1 MQWELV
7 KDVGNKRGKSMDYI
21 IDNVEFI
28 TELVKS
34 GFIGI
39 VGIFFIGLAIW
50 IKMKEDR
57 WNFKNIGIGLL
68 AGGMALLLISV
79 SMVVDSLQDGGGI
92 AIDRNNPVWLI
103 MDAIKMLACVLI
115 FVIAGYIMRSKRIK
129 ENDMFDMEIVGKII
143 GYDTVTGRTNIPG
156 YAHPT
161 VGYIDPY
168 SGEPDSY
175 VVNQDINRKK
185 NPIGSEYKL
194 LYSREERK
202 AFEKKSNKVYREMEV
217 CFFGLAV
224 LIFIAGIVKLIMNV
238 L

>member
-1 MQWELV
+1 
-7 KDVGNKRGKSMDYI
+7 MDYI

-34 GFIGI
+34 GFFGI

-68 AGGMALLLISV
+68 AGGVALLLIGISTA
-79 SMVVDSLQDGGGI
+79 VDSLQDGGVI
-92 AIDRNNPVWLI
+92 ALDKNDPVWVVV
-103 MDAIKMLACVLI
+103 DTIKVLACVLI
-115 FVIAGYIMRSKRIK
+115 FVIAGWAVRSKRIK
-129 ENDMFDMEIVGKII
+129 ENDMFDMEVVGKII
-143 GYDTVTGRTNIPG
+143 GYDTMAGRTNIPG
-156 YAHPT
+156 YAHPK
-161 VGYIDPY
+161 VEYIDPY

-185 NPIGSEYKL
+185 HPIGSEYRL

-217 CFFGLAV
+217 FFFGLAV
-224 LIFIAGIVKLIMNV
+224 FIFVVGIVKLIMNV

>member
-1 MQWELV
+1 
-7 KDVGNKRGKSMDYI
+7 MDYI

-34 GFIGI
+34 GFFGI
-39 VGIFFIGLAIW
+39 VGVFLIGLAIW

-68 AGGMALLLISV
+68 AGGVALLLIGI
-79 SMVVDSLQDGGGI
+79 SMAVDSLQDGGVI
-92 AIDRNNPVWLI
+92 AIDRNDPVWLI
-103 MDAIKMLACVLI
+103 MDEIKMLACVLI
-115 FVIAGYIMRSKRIK
+115 FVIAGCAVRSKRIK
-129 ENDMFDMEIVGKII
+129 ENDMFDMEVVGKII
-143 GYDTVTGRTNIPG
+143 GYDTMAGRTNIPG
-156 YAHPT
+156 YTHPT
-161 VGYIDPY
+161 VEYIDPY

-185 NPIGSEYKL
+185 HPIGSEYRL

-217 CFFGLAV
+217 FFFGLAV
-224 LIFIAGIVKLIMNV
+224 FVFVVGIVKLIMNV

>member
-1 MQWELV
+1 M
-7 KDVGNKRGKSMDYI
+7 I
-21 IDNVEFI
+21 
-28 TELVKS
+28 
-34 GFIGI
+34 
-39 VGIFFIGLAIW
+39 
-50 IKMKEDR
+50 
-57 WNFKNIGIGLL
+57 
-68 AGGMALLLISV
+68 
-79 SMVVDSLQDGGGI
+79 
-92 AIDRNNPVWLI
+92 
-103 MDAIKMLACVLI
+103 
-115 FVIAGYIMRSKRIK
+115 
-129 ENDMFDMEIVGKII
+129 DMEIVGKII

-202 AFEKKSNKVYREMEV
+202 AFEKKSNKV

-224 LIFIAGIVKLIMNV
+224 LIVIAGIVKLIMNV

>member
-1 MQWELV
+1 
-7 KDVGNKRGKSMDYI
+7 MDYI
-21 IDNVEFI
+21 VDNVEFI

-34 GFIGI
+34 GFISI

-50 IKMKEDR
+50 IKAKEDR
-57 WNFKNIGIGLL
+57 WNFKNIGIESL
-68 AGGMALLLISV
+68 AGGMALLLIGV
-79 SMVVDSLQDGGGI
+79 SMVIDKLQDGGVI
-92 AIDRNNPVWLI
+92 AIDRNDPVWLI
-103 MDAIKMLACVLI
+103 MDEIKMLACVLI
-115 FVIAGYIMRSKRIK
+115 FVIAGFAVRSKRIK
-129 ENDMFDMEIVGKII
+129 ENDMYDMEITGKII
-143 GYDTVTGRTNIPG
+143 GYDTLSGRTNMPG
-156 YAHPT
+156 YAQPT

-185 NPIGSEYKL
+185 HPIGSEYRL

-217 CFFGLAV
+217 FFFGLAV
-224 LIFIAGIVKLIMNV
+224 FVFVVGIVKLIMNV

>member
-1 MQWELV
+1 
-7 KDVGNKRGKSMDYI
+7 MDYI
-21 IDNVEFI
+21 DNIELI
-28 TELVKS
+28 TRLVKS
-34 GFIGI
+34 GFFGI
-39 VGIFFIGLAIW
+39 VGILFIGLAIW
-50 IKMKEDR
+50 IKKNEDR

-68 AGGMALLLISV
+68 AGGVALLLIGV
-79 SMVVDSLQDGGGI
+79 SMAVDSLQDGGVI
-92 AIDRNNPVWLI
+92 AIDRNDPVWVIL
-103 MDAIKMLACVLI
+103 DVLKVLACVLI

-185 NPIGSEYKL
+185 HPIGSEYKL
-194 LYSREERK
+194 LYSREDRE

-224 LIFIAGIVKLIMNV
+224 LIFVVGIVKLIMHV

>member
-1 MQWELV
+1 
-7 KDVGNKRGKSMDYI
+7 MDKE
-21 IDNVEFI
+21 N
-28 TELVKS
+28 
-34 GFIGI
+34 
-39 VGIFFIGLAIW
+39 
-50 IKMKEDR
+50 EDR

-68 AGGMALLLISV
+68 AGGVALLLIGV
-79 SMVVDSLQDGGGI
+79 SMAVDSLQDGGVI
-92 AIDRNNPVWLI
+92 AIDRNDPVWLI

-185 NPIGSEYKL
+185 HPIGSEYKL

>member
-1 MQWELV
+1 
-7 KDVGNKRGKSMDYI
+7 MDYI
-21 IDNVEFI
+21 VDNVEFI

-34 GFIGI
+34 GFISI

-50 IKMKEDR
+50 IKAKEDR
-57 WNFKNIGIGLL
+57 WNFKNIGIGSL
-68 AGGMALLLISV
+68 AGGMALLLIGV
-79 SMVVDSLQDGGGI
+79 SMVIDKLQDGGVI
-92 AIDRNNPVWLI
+92 AIDRNDPVWLI
-103 MDAIKMLACVLI
+103 MDEIKMLACVLI
-115 FVIAGYIMRSKRIK
+115 FVIAGFAVRSKRIK
-129 ENDMFDMEIVGKII
+129 ENDMYDMEITGKII
-143 GYDTVTGRTNIPG
+143 GYDTLSGRTNMPG
-156 YAHPT
+156 YAQPT

-185 NPIGSEYKL
+185 HPIGSEYRL

-217 CFFGLAV
+217 FFFGLAV
-224 LIFIAGIVKLIMNV
+224 FVFVVGIVKLIMNV

>member
-50 IKMKEDR
+50 IKKNEDR

-68 AGGMALLLISV
+68 AGGVALLLIGI
-79 SMVVDSLQDGGGI
+79 SMAVDSLQDGGVI
-92 AIDRNNPVWLI
+92 AVDRNDPVWSI
-103 MDAIKMLACVLI
+103 MDVIKVLACVLI
-115 FVIAGYIMRSKRIK
+115 FVIAGYVMRSKRIK
-129 ENDMFDMEIVGKII
+129 ENDMYDMEVVGKII

-185 NPIGSEYKL
+185 HPIGSEYRL

-224 LIFIAGIVKLIMNV
+224 LIFVAGIARFLMNI
-238 L
+238 

>member
-1 MQWELV
+1 
-7 KDVGNKRGKSMDYI
+7 MDYI
-21 IDNVEFI
+21 DNIELI
-28 TELVKS
+28 TRLVKS
-34 GFIGI
+34 GFFGI
-39 VGIFFIGLAIW
+39 VGIFFIRLAIW
-50 IKMKEDR
+50 IKKKEDR

-68 AGGMALLLISV
+68 AGGVALLLIGV
-79 SMVVDSLQDGGGI
+79 SMAVDSLQDGGVI
-92 AIDRNNPVWLI
+92 AIDRNDPVWLI

-129 ENDMFDMEIVGKII
+129 ENDMIDMEIVGKII

-224 LIFIAGIVKLIMNV
+224 LIVIAGIVKLIMNV